1 MIMEPLCRGGGAV
14 EAAPATRGS
23 GEDRRPRRRLLV
35 EPASH
40 HAKPYRVPGKTM
52 RDHDRGHIHP
62 LDQRPVPDEQPVGGN
77 QPAHINLTARRT

>member
-1 MIMEPLCRGGGAV
+1 MIMEPLCGGGAV

-52 RDHDRGHIHP
+52 RDRSP
-62 LDQRPVPDEQPVGGN
+62 TSPS
-77 QPAHINLTARRT
+77 PASLPAGPGRSPCSN